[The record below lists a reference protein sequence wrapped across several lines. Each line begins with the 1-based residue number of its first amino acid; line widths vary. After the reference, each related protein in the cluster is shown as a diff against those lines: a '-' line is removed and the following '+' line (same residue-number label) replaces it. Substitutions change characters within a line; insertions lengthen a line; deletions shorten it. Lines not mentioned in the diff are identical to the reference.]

1 MLQWDSFSSIKDQ
14 APPLFM
20 PQNSKFKIQIL
31 QPGRVYESSRSKY
44 NQGRREAIPAEPT
57 IREMVLAHTAK
68 QQKWKK

>member
-1 MLQWDSFSSIKDQ
+1 
-14 APPLFM
+14 M

-31 QPGRVYESSRSKY
+31 QPGRVYESSRSKC

-68 QQKWKK
+68 QQKRQK